1 MISLEWLK
9 RTELFNGLMDSQLE
23 VLLSRSILKSYSEGA
38 TLFLQ
43 GEEANYL
50 FILIKGLIE
59 LTIKTKEQTQFVAS
73 KIEKEGAVFGTASL
87 MEPFQYNVSATCL
100 KPSEVLM
107 INAKWLRE
115 RMMEDPMMG
124 LEIMKKLAALYFS
137 RLNTLRAG
145 ISNFIKEFKGKSL

>member
-23 VLLSRSILKSYSEGA
+23 ALLSRSIFKSYSEGA

-43 GEEANYL
+43 GEEANHL

-59 LTIKTKEQTQFVAS
+59 LTIKTKEQAQFVAS

-87 MEPFQYNVSATCL
+87 MEPFQYNVSATCI

-115 RMMEDPMMG
+115 RMKEDPKMG
-124 LEIMKKLAALYFS
+124 LEIMKKLATLYFS
-137 RLNTLRAG
+137 RLNTLRVG
-145 ISNFIKEFKGKSL
+145 VSNFIKEFKEKTG

>member
-23 VLLSRSILKSYSEGA
+23 ALLSRSILKSYSEGT

-43 GEEANYL
+43 GEEANSL

-137 RLNTLRAG
+137 RLNTLRVG
-145 ISNFIKEFKGKSL
+145 ISNFIKEFKG